1 MYFLLKFQSKLDCA
15 RIFVIPGASGVV
27 GDGGGK
33 NKIRAGP
40 RARSARGGFYN
51 ILILPPYSG
60 GWPIFVYGEKTHESE
75 LRIKLA
81 AHFRTNL
88 QYLHPPNVLREKLLP
103 TSKKF
108 AEICDMFRTGKFEF
122 S

>member
-1 MYFLLKFQSKLDCA
+1 M
-15 RIFVIPGASGVV
+15 

-33 NKIRAGP
+33 NKIRAAVFIIYLYCL
-40 RARSARGGFYN
+40 RAAEVGRY
-51 ILILPPYSG
+51 
-60 GWPIFVYGEKTHESE
+60 FVYGEKTHESE

-103 TSKKF
+103 TSKNF
-108 AEICDMFRTGKFEF
+108 AEMCEMFRTGKFEF

>member
-33 NKIRAGP
+33 NKIRAAVFIIYLYCLRTAKVG
-40 RARSARGGFYN
+40 RY
-51 ILILPPYSG
+51 
-60 GWPIFVYGEKTHESE
+60 FVYGEKTHESE

-88 QYLHPPNVLREKLLP
+88 PSLHHPNVLREKLLP

-108 AEICDMFRTGKFEF
+108 AKMLEMFRTGKFEF